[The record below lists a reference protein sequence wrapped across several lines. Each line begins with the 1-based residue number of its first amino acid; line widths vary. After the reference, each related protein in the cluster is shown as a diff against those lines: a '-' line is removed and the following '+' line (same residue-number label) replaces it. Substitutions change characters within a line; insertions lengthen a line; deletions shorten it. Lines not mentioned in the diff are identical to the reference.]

1 MFSRTVFFFFK
12 SVWLFSQLRLKKKK
26 KKPFCLSVGCL
37 FLKTRDILM
46 IDQSTDIEKDKLQH

>member
-26 KKPFCLSVGCL
+26 PFCLSVGCL
-37 FLKTRDILM
+37 FLKTRDILT
-46 IDQSTDIEKDKLQH
+46 IDESTDIEKDKLQH